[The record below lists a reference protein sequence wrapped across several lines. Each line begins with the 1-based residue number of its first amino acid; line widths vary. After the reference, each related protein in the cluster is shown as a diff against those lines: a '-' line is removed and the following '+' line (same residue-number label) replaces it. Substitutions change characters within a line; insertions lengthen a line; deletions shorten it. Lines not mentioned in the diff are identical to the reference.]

1 MWAAS
6 IFSTTPLLGQYCEWR
21 PQNSREQAHDGSRKS
36 YKTDSE
42 WASVHISLFFL
53 GSGVAESSYTNG
65 IQMNLMDLY
74 QSIIIVIQ
82 RNHMSLNIYITIYT
96 YIIYTQTCNL
106 IIFVDI
112 LTAVIVKVLR
122 NVTKGEK
129 CEGIIWNEL
138 KYLSTLRV

>member
-1 MWAAS
+1 
-6 IFSTTPLLGQYCEWR
+6 
-21 PQNSREQAHDGSRKS
+21 
-36 YKTDSE
+36 
-42 WASVHISLFFL
+42 
-53 GSGVAESSYTNG
+53 
-65 IQMNLMDLY
+65 MNLMDLY

-96 YIIYTQTCNL
+96 YIIYTQTYNL